1 MELSK
6 DYEKLME
13 EAEEAVSEGRVK
25 LYIFKPS
32 GRRRWIVVG
41 RHQDYLILPEAG
53 YCSCNDF
60 FFRVMSGE
68 KPTCYH
74 LIAVRLARE
83 RGRYEVIEESDEWHD
98 TLMNEWL
105 RRGRRVEKGSEALG
119 KGSKPPS
126 TPSKD

>member
-53 YCSCNDF
+53 YCSCSDF

-68 KPTCYH
+68 KAH
-74 LIAVRLARE
+74 LLSSNRRE
-83 RGRYEVIEESDEWHD
+83 ACEGE
-98 TLMNEWL
+98 
-105 RRGRRVEKGSEALG
+105 G
-119 KGSKPPS
+119 KI
-126 TPSKD
+126 